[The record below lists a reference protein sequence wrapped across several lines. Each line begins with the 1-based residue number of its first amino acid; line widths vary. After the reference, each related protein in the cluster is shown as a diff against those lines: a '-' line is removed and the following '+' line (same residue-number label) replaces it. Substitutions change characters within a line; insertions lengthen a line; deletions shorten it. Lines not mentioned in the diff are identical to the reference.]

1 MKNII
6 CILLVFACLVGNALA
21 QETSKSNPQV
31 IMQTSKGDIVL
42 ELYPDRAPLTVQNF
56 MRYIDNGFYNGTI
69 FHRVIH
75 GFMIQGGGFSKD
87 MVKMT
92 TQAPIQNEANN
103 GLRNDRGTIA
113 MARTP
118 NPHSATAQ
126 FFINT
131 VDNAF
136 LNFKSQTQSGWG
148 YAVFGKVIKGME
160 VVDAISKVKTG
171 IQGRFRDVPK
181 TPVEII
187 SVRKSGS

>member
-1 MKNII
+1 MKKILT
-6 CILLVFACLVGNALA
+6 ILLILACLVGSAMA
-21 QETSKSNPQV
+21 QEKEQSNPQV
-31 IMQTSKGDIVL
+31 VLQTSKGDIVL
-42 ELYPDRAPLTVQNF
+42 ELYLDKAPLTVQNF
-56 MRYIDNGFYNGTI
+56 MRYVESGFYNGTI

-87 MVKMT
+87 MVKKP

-103 GLRNDRGTIA
+103 GLGNDRGTIA

-148 YAVFGKVIKGME
+148 YAVFGKVLKGLE
-160 VVDAISKVKTG
+160 VVDAVSKVKTG
-171 IQGRFRDVPK
+171 IQGRMRDVPT
-181 TPVEII
+181 TPVEIVAI
-187 SVRKSGS
+187 RKL